1 MTDKFPEFHLLIDH
15 LPDGIVLDGEI
26 MPFADNKALP
36 FAVLQTRIG
45 RKNITKK
52 HLQEAPVAF
61 IAYDI
66 LEYEGSDIRDKTLAE
81 RKSLAGKNCRLR

>member
-1 MTDKFPEFHLLIDH
+1 MHR

-66 LEYEGSDIRDKTLAE
+66 LEYEGNDIRNT
-81 RKSLAGKNCRLR
+81 SLAGTKQVAGTNQ